1 VLVKVSNGW
10 IPVDRSIKGVVLL
23 RIAIA
28 LDEILTL
35 VEYELGRSQ

>member
-23 RIAIA
+23 QIAIA

-35 VEYELGRSQ
+35 VEYEGRSQ